1 MKTLNFGHRGASAY
15 APENTL
21 AAFNLAFDLGA
32 HGVELDVGLTRDRVP
47 VVIHDD
53 KVDRTT
59 DGHGAIRDLT
69 LVEVQRFDAG
79 VRFSEKYRGEKIP
92 TLAKVLTTV
101 GKRGIVNIELKS
113 GTLPNVGL
121 ETVAVAQVIE
131 ETHAAD
137 RVIVSSFN
145 HFALHQMHM
154 LIARVPLGLLY
165 FNRVPISFP
174 RDEARPLARP
184 AALHPRFVVV
194 TPGFMQW
201 AHKMEYAVNTWTVD
215 EPDEMR
221 RLIALGVN
229 SIMTNKPDVLHQVLT
244 ENAASR

>member
-21 AAFNLAFDLGA
+21 AAFNLAFEMGA
-32 HGVELDVGLTRDRVP
+32 HGVELDVGLTKDRVP

-69 LVEVQRFDAG
+69 LAEVKRFDAG
-79 VRFSEKYRGEKIP
+79 VRFDEKYRGEKIP
-92 TLAKVLTTV
+92 TLAEVLTTA

-113 GTLPNVGL
+113 GTLSNVGL
-121 ETVAVAQVIE
+121 EVVAIAKVIE
-131 ETHAAD
+131 ATNAAD

-145 HFALHQMHM
+145 HFALHRMHA
-154 LIARVPLGLLY
+154 LIPSVPLGLLY

-174 RDEARPLARP
+174 QEELRPLARP
-184 AALHPRFVVV
+184 TALHPRFVVV
-194 TPGFMQW
+194 TPGFMHW
-201 AHKMEYAVNTWTVD
+201 AQTMEYAINTWTVD
-215 EPDEMR
+215 EPAEMR

-244 ENAASR
+244 ETSK